1 MKGLT
6 SGPAFVKMPSVL
18 QDKPLQAVMNFMNQ
32 FKTGSVGITHVYVLV
47 NTVQISTCEIC
58 VITVTILQNPLKLM
72 HSAGVQIE
80 SLFTEK
86 QVMNEESQKC
96 FK

>member
-1 MKGLT
+1 
-6 SGPAFVKMPSVL
+6 MPSVL

-32 FKTGSVGITHVYVLV
+32 LNTGSVGITHILV
-47 NTVQISTCEIC
+47 NTVHISICEIR
-58 VITVTILQNPLKLM
+58 VITVTILQNLLKLM

-86 QVMNEESQKC
+86 
-96 FK
+96 

>member
-1 MKGLT
+1 
-6 SGPAFVKMPSVL
+6 MPSVL

-32 FKTGSVGITHVYVLV
+32 LNTGSVGITHIHFS
-47 NTVQISTCEIC
+47 QHSTNICEIR
-58 VITVTILQNPLKLM
+58 VITVTILQNLLKLM

-86 QVMNEESQKC
+86 
-96 FK
+96 